1 VGIFYG
7 EPEPIEAEG
16 SGEGEMRRKLKYA
29 VIPAMYDNPELLRV
43 KMPSTRYVL
52 GRDETNA
59 SYYDAQVRAPDHGGE
74 RGSGRGRDGWEVQL
88 RGTRDDGLSL
98 SC

>member
-1 VGIFYG
+1 MRVGIFYG
-7 EPEPIEAEG
+7 EPEPIEAET
-16 SGEGEMRRKLKYA
+16 SGEVEMRRKLKYA

-59 SYYDAQVRAPDHGGE
+59 SYYDAQVRGIGHE
-74 RGSGRGRDGWEVQL
+74 
-88 RGTRDDGLSL
+88 
-98 SC
+98 